1 MSDMADTIVPKSD
14 QLSADALLA
23 GPITIKITRVTIAH
37 GVEQPVSV
45 YFEGDDGKP
54 YKPGLSMRRVMVA
67 VWGPDSASYVGK
79 SMTLFRDGTVTWGG
93 AEVGGIRISHMS
105 HMEKPRQMSLMAAK
119 KARKPFRVL
128 LPRHH
133 HPTAHHHRH
142 TRPRGSHP
150 GRHRFVDPGHRR
162 RTRQRH
168 PRRSAGRSRDRQA
181 HRLATREPARPGPG
195 HRRGGRGCAVEA
207 GECAGGGWVAGAGG
221 GRADVSATCETCQ
234 FWEPEEYEDRST
246 YTDDDPAPLSKR
258 LRLRRCSRVIQWW
271 DATQWD
277 KDGQRV
283 ATPEAAEVLAF
294 VNDGSSYRADLLTR
308 PDFGCV
314 MHQPQAATP

>member
-1 MSDMADTIVPKSD
+1 MSDMADTIVPKSE

-128 LPRHH
+128 PLAIPATTTPP
-133 HPTAHHHRH
+133 PTTTATPDREAAIQAG
-142 TRPRGSHP
+142 TASLIQAIDDAPDSATLDALLADPETVKRIDWRRANRPDQAQDIDAAVMG
-150 GRHRFVDPGHRR
+150 
-162 RTRQRH
+162 
-168 PRRSAGRSRDRQA
+168 ARSR
-181 HRLATREPARPGPG
+181 LASVPAGDGWPGP
-195 HRRGGRGCAVEA
+195 
-207 GECAGGGWVAGAGG
+207 
-221 GRADVSATCETCQ
+221 T
-234 FWEPEEYEDRST
+234 
-246 YTDDDPAPLSKR
+246 
-258 LRLRRCSRVIQWW
+258 
-271 DATQWD
+271 
-277 KDGQRV
+277 
-283 ATPEAAEVLAF
+283 
-294 VNDGSSYRADLLTR
+294 
-308 PDFGCV
+308 
-314 MHQPQAATP
+314 